1 MSRIRSGLA
10 AVLGLLLALT
20 ALVAPA
26 VPAQAA
32 TAGGTVTVEPGQ
44 VISAKFTG
52 TKLDKKRTVT
62 LESSS
67 DGATWTKKV
76 ETKKMS
82 SKGAVTFGTV
92 AVDGTYYRATANAFT
107 YKVKKKKVTAAAVTT
122 PAARVAPTWGEEFSS
137 LDLSRWSH
145 RTAIGYTAKGRHCAA
160 PVEANTTANGVATL
174 KVTEVKDAAT
184 KAEVVN
190 LAMERQ
196 AKEAGTA
203 YTKAVAKVTKAKAD
217 LAKAE
222 AKPNKTKAQKKS
234 RDAAIKKA
242 KKAVSSAE
250 SARNKLTPGCPNG
263 VFANGMITAGGN
275 FTVSKDTGKVTVVAR
290 VKFAKAQG
298 AHGGIWLQD
307 EKTRQE
313 IDIIEAYGR
322 GRGITNIVHRPNKS
336 GKLVKDPSVDKKG
349 YVAVKPVA
357 SSSWWDKWHTVAV
370 TFDSKK
376 VTFYLDGVKTKEL
389 KGMTGSYSLIVSM
402 LSSDW
407 ETQRMKKPDVRSG
420 SGVKKSSL
428 KKASLPMSM
437 QVDWIRA
444 WQG

>member
-107 YKVKKKKVTAAAVTT
+107 YKSGKKKVTAAAVTT
-122 PAARVAPTWGEEFSS
+122 PAKQKAYTWNEEFDS

-145 RTAIGYTAKGRHCAA
+145 RTAIGYAAKGRHCAA
-160 PVEANTTANGVATL
+160 PVEGNTTLRDGIATL
-174 KVTEVKDAAT
+174 KVTEVKNAA
-184 KAEVVN
+184 KDEAIRIAKEY
-190 LAMERQ
+190 Q
-196 AKEAGTA
+196 AKEAGAA
-203 YTKAVAKVTKAKAD
+203 YNKAVEKVSKRKAE
-217 LAKAE
+217 LTKAE
-222 AKPNKTKAQKKS
+222 AKPNKSKAQKKS
-234 RDAAIKKA
+234 RDKAIKAA
-242 KKAVSSAE
+242 KKNLKSAE
-250 SARNKLTPGCPNG
+250 TALNKLTPGCPNG

-322 GRGITNIVHRPNKS
+322 GRGITNIVHRPKS

-349 YVAVKPVA
+349 YVAVKSVA

>member
-20 ALVAPA
+20 ALVAPT

-32 TAGGTVTVEPGQ
+32 TAGGTVTVKPGQ
-44 VISAKFTG
+44 LISAKFAG

-67 DGATWTKKV
+67 DGATWKKV

-82 SKGAVTFGTV
+82 SKGAVSFGAV
-92 AVDGTYYRATANAFT
+92 AVDGTYYQATANAFT
-107 YKVKKKKVTAAAVTT
+107 YKVKKKKVTAAEVTT
-122 PAARVAPTWGEEFSS
+122 PAARVAPTWVEEFES

-145 RTAIGYTAKGRHCAA
+145 RTAIGYTAEGRRCAA
-160 PVEANTTANGVATL
+160 PVEANTTAKNSVATL
-174 KVTEVKDAAT
+174 KVTEVKNAAKDEAIKIAKEYQAKKAGAAYNNAVGKVSKR
-184 KAEVVN
+184 KAE
-190 LAMERQ
+190 L
-196 AKEAGTA
+196 T
-203 YTKAVAKVTKAKAD
+203 
-217 LAKAE
+217 KAE

-234 RDAAIKKA
+234 RDKAIKAA
-242 KKAVSSAE
+242 KKNLKSAE
-250 SARNKLTPGCPNG
+250 TALNKLTPGCPNG

-298 AHGGIWLQD
+298 AHGGIWLLD
-307 EKTRQE
+307 AKTGQE
-313 IDIIEAYGR
+313 IDIVEAYGR
-322 GRGITNIVHRPNKS
+322 GRGITNIVHR
-336 GKLVKDPSVDKKG
+336 GKGVDLVKDPSVDKKG
-349 YVAVKPVA
+349 YVAVKAVA
-357 SSSWWDKWHTVAV
+357 SSSWWDKPHIVAV

-407 ETQRMKKPDVRSG
+407 ETQRLKKPDSRSG

-428 KKASLPMSM
+428 KKASLPMNM

>member
-32 TAGGTVTVEPGQ
+32 TAGGTVTVKPGQ
-44 VISAKFTG
+44 LISAKFAG

-62 LESSS
+62 LKSSS
-67 DGATWTKKV
+67 DGATWKKV

-82 SKGAVTFGTV
+82 SKGAVSFGAV
-92 AVDGTYYRATANAFT
+92 AVDGTYYQATANAFT

-122 PAARVAPTWGEEFSS
+122 PAARVAPTWGEEFNS

-184 KAEVVN
+184 KTEVVN

-275 FTVSKDTGKVTVVAR
+275 FTISKGTVVAR

-322 GRGITNIVHRPNKS
+322 GRGITNIVHRLKS
-336 GKLVKDPSVDKKG
+336 GKLVKEPSVDKKG
-349 YVAVKPVA
+349 YVAVKSVA

-370 TFDSKK
+370 TFDSNKI
-376 VTFYLDGVKTKEL
+376 TFYLDGVKTKEFT
-389 KGMTGSYSLIVSM
+389 KGVTGSYSLIVSM

-428 KKASLPMSM
+428 KKASLPMNM